1 MLKDD
6 HYRKL
11 ENMMHSAPIVRLTD
25 SGQRNP
31 ILRACNKISGTV
43 SRSW

>member
-11 ENMMHSAPIVRLTD
+11 ENIMHSAPIVRLTD
-25 SGQRNP
+25 GRP
-31 ILRACNKISGTV
+31 VPGKETAF
-43 SRSW
+43 